1 MLKGNKLSEKL
12 ASIDASNWGLS
23 TNIDK
28 TLELILNASRKS
40 PKEECPT
47 HLVIISDMEFDLSI
61 SNEPNYDYWKK
72 QYEECGLE
80 MPKVI
85 FWQVSPLPGGVPI
98 DKNHTGTAI
107 INGFSP
113 AIFQNILNVD
123 ETTPVNIM
131 IETLKKYVDMI
142 K

>member
-1 MLKGNKLSEKL
+1 
-12 ASIDASNWGLS
+12 
-23 TNIDK
+23 
-28 TLELILNASRKS
+28 
-40 PKEECPT
+40 
-47 HLVIISDMEFDLSI
+47 MEFDASV
-61 SNEPNYDYWKK
+61 SKEPNYDYWKK

-80 MPKVI
+80 MPRVI
-85 FWQVSPLPGGVPI
+85 FWQVSPCPGGSPI
-98 DKNHTGTAI
+98 NKNYAGTAI